1 MNEIALHIDFLLHTH
16 DCIIIPN
23 LGGFVLNTIEV
34 EKNGLWGLN
43 APKLEL
49 MFNNKLSY
57 NDGLLAESLMK
68 INGISFQDAMKKIEA
83 ACEELRSKLLN
94 KEEVTWHNLGV
105 FKTDHQNNFIFLPT
119 NDYVRPQFFG
129 LTNSRFKTAVLRI
142 PVTSNEE
149 ESIPVKSIV
158 KYVSTAIVAAIA
170 LLFVVISYNN
180 SNSSSQYAEIVS
192 KPLIFKNTGSITN
205 LTSSKLLS
213 SNEID
218 EEISSSKDAI
228 VNTKPELSSKRYYVI
243 VGVYEVRESAEK
255 SLNKLKKQGF
265 ESASMIERPRRLDVY
280 SASFSNKDEALSY
293 LQKLR
298 IDRPEYHDAW
308 ILNR

>member
-129 LTNSRFKTAVLRI
+129 LTNSRFKPAVLRI